1 MFVKDA
7 ASSAK
12 KWSDRASSADKDY
25 LAGVQGAGNR
35 WVEGAASSEDAYN
48 KGVAQAASKGSFG
61 KGVRKAGASK
71 YQDRATKFG
80 PDRFRTGVQG
90 SAPDYQKGVAPYT
103 AALNSTTLEMR
114 GARGSSQNARR
125 VQQVMDVMRATRDQ
139 QLG

>member
-25 LAGVQGAGNR
+25 LSGVQGAGNR
-35 WVEGAASSEDAYN
+35 WVEGAASSEDAY
-48 KGVAQAASKGSFG
+48 KSGVAQAASRGSFG

-71 YQDRATKFG
+71 YQDRATRFG
-80 PDRFRTGVQG
+80 PERFRQGVQG
-90 SAPDYQKGVAPYT
+90 SASEYQKGVAPFT
-103 AALNSTTLEMR
+103 AALGSMTLETR

-125 VQQVMDVMRATRDQ
+125 VQQVMDIMRATREQ